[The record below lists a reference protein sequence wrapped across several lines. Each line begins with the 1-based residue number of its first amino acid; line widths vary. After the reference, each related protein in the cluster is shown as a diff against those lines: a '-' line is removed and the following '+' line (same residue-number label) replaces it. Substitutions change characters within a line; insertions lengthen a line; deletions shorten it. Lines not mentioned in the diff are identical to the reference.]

1 MAVALVTVT
10 AWDITNVMN
19 VNGESLKKKGKMSET
34 KRNYNRF
41 WMLLHEA
48 RAIFV
53 EDKEEVKKDMVLNAT
68 HGRTDSLK
76 ELTQEEYD
84 GLCEALERG
93 MKRPYRPYN
102 PLKKAR
108 SGVLHR
114 MQLLG
119 VNTADWNAVD
129 RFCLDKRII
138 GKRFCRLSEE
148 ELQAVYVKCLMIE
161 KRRENGNDNRGCR
174 IIKMSEYGQTE
185 I

>member
-1 MAVALVTVT
+1 
-10 AWDITNVMN
+10 
-19 VNGESLKKKGKMSET
+19 MSEA

-48 RAIFV
+48 RALLV

-93 MKRPYRPYN
+93 MKYSARPYN
-102 PLKKAR
+102 PLKRAR
-108 SGVLHR
+108 SAVLHQ
-114 MQLLG
+114 MQLLN

-129 RFCLDKRII
+129 RFCLNNKIA

-148 ELQAVYVKCLMIE
+148 ELQAVYVKCLMIRK
-161 KRRENGNDNRGCR
+161 KRDGENENRCR
-174 IIKMSEYGQTE
+174 IIKLSEYGKTDV
-185 I
+185 

>member
-1 MAVALVTVT
+1 MAQEVT
-10 AWDITNVMN
+10 
-19 VNGESLKKKGKMSET
+19 
-34 KRNYNRF
+34 NYNRF

-48 RAIFV
+48 RALLV
-53 EDKEEVKKDMVLNAT
+53 EDKEEVKREMVFNAT

-102 PLKKAR
+102 PMKKAR

-129 RFCLDKRII
+129 RFCLNKRIA

-148 ELQAVYVKCLMIE
+148 ELQAVYVKCLMIRK
-161 KRRENGNDNRGCR
+161 KRDGENENKCR
-174 IIKMSEYGQTE
+174 IIKQSEYGKTE
-185 I
+185 V